1 MYWASSVSVGMPVT
15 PSRMRPQTA
24 SSVRVSVMSAEVTA
38 ADPAGTEI
46 VHRPSSYWLWFC
58 RMSGG
63 SGAAAG
69 VPGLSLTA
77 VRLAAVSNCS
87 TTRSMRGR
95 VLSASGTI
103 RLTASRLQA
112 ETPLK
117 SS

>member
-1 MYWASSVSVGMPVT
+1 MLSASCCSWALPLCCMAVRMAVYWASSVSVGMPVT

-63 SGAAAG
+63 
-69 VPGLSLTA
+69 
-77 VRLAAVSNCS
+77 
-87 TTRSMRGR
+87 
-95 VLSASGTI
+95 
-103 RLTASRLQA
+103 
-112 ETPLK
+112 
-117 SS
+117 